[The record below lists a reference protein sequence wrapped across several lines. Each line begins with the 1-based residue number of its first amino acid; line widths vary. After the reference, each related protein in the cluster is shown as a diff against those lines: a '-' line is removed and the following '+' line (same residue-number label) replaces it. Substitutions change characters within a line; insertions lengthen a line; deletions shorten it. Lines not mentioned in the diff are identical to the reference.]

1 MKCQPTSLDV
11 IKFEIDI
18 VRKMIRDER
27 WYEGE
32 RQHHEVSE
40 KEIER
45 KINELILVHGEKM
58 RNETVKILISEMCV
72 KMNHECKKCPYCI
85 PFT

>member
-1 MKCQPTSLDV
+1 MKCQPTSLEV

-32 RQHHEVSE
+32 RQHHEISE
-40 KEIER
+40 KEIENR
-45 KINELILVHGEKM
+45 INELVLKHGEKM
-58 RNETVKILISEMCV
+58 RDETVKELISRMCM
-72 KMNHECKKCPYCI
+72 KMNHDCKNCPYRI
-85 PFT
+85 